1 MILLLISDSVSLRS
15 AIEVDLCEGSTRL
28 FIRCELTGIGD
39 QALEVDHLFCLG
51 RVSELLSTVS
61 SSGRL

>member
-1 MILLLISDSVSLRS
+1 M
-15 AIEVDLCEGSTRL
+15 EVDLCEGSTRL